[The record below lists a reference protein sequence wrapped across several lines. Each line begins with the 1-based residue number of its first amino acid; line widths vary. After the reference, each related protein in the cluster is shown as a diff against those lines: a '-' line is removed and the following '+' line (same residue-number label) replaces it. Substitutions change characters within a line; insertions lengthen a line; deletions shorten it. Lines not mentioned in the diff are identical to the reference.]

1 MGEVSVYIEAKGTA
15 EKIFV
20 VLTLVPVFSRH
31 FFVSVMCRKVYTSA
45 WGVQ

>member
-1 MGEVSVYIEAKGTA
+1 MYIEAKGTA
-15 EKIFV
+15 EKIFL

-31 FFVSVMCRKVYTSA
+31 FFVSVMCRKVYTSV